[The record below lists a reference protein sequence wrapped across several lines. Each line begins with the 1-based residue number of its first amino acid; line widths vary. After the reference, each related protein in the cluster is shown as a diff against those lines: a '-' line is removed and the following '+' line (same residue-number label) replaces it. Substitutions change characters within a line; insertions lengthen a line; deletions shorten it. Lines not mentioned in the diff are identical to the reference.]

1 MSSSRRLPLPLLPRW
16 ARYVAAGLVFTAVT
30 AGSVTGN
37 VPQAPPGGFGDFWDK
52 YLHFAAYA
60 GLALALAYA
69 TVHWRDQPYRRAAIV
84 FCVAVG
90 YGLLMEFV
98 QGPIPNRYFSLAD
111 ALANALG
118 ASLVVIW
125 FVVERR
131 LRYVP
136 VEGLVTER

>member
-1 MSSSRRLPLPLLPRW
+1 M
-16 ARYVAAGLVFTAVT
+16 AAGLVFTAVT

-37 VPQAPPGGFGDFWDK
+37 VPQPPPGGFGEFWDK

-69 TVHWRDQPYRRAAIV
+69 TAHWRDQPYRRAAIV
-84 FCVAVG
+84 FGVAVC

-98 QGPIPNRYFSLAD
+98 QGPLPNRYFSLAD

-118 ASLVVIW
+118 ASLVVVW
-125 FVVERR
+125 FLVERR
-131 LRYVP
+131 IRYRRIWP
-136 VEGLVTER
+136 SGDPE

>member
-1 MSSSRRLPLPLLPRW
+1 LPLLPRW
-16 ARYVAAGLVFTAVT
+16 ARYAAVACVFAAVT

-37 VPQAPPGGFGDFWDK
+37 VPQPPPGGFGDFFDK
-52 YLHFAAYA
+52 YLHFGAYA

-84 FCVAVG
+84 FTVAVG

-118 ASLVVIW
+118 ASLVVVW
-125 FVVERR
+125 FLVERR

-136 VEGLVTER
+136 VESVTER

>member
-1 MSSSRRLPLPLLPRW
+1 LPLLPRW
-16 ARYVAAGLVFTAVT
+16 ARYAAAGFVFAAVT
-30 AGSVTGN
+30 VGSVTGN
-37 VPQAPPGGFGDFWDK
+37 VPQQPPGGFGEFFDK

-69 TVHWRDQPYRRAAIV
+69 TVHWRDEPYRRAAIV
-84 FCVAVG
+84 FGVAVG

-98 QGPIPNRYFSLAD
+98 QAPIPNRYFSLAD

-118 ASLVVIW
+118 ASLVVVW
-125 FVVERR
+125 FLVERR

-136 VEGLVTER
+136 VASVAQR